1 MVGGRLGTA
10 WIDGSAE
17 AGSPVGAGL
26 GEQMFG
32 PYIHQIDPVL
42 FNIAGVCVWWYGLGF
57 AIGFLEIHLFLRR
70 GHRRLGLSLREVWS
84 LTLFIALG
92 VLIGGRAVE
101 IMFDEWPFYREHL
114 TLIPAYWLGGM
125 ATHGLMLG
133 GAIGA
138 GLFAL
143 LYQKPFLPL
152 ADALVIPAAFL
163 MGIGRI
169 GNFIDGQIVGA
180 VTDVWW
186 AVKFPDADG
195 FRHPVVLYDGLKNL
209 ALMVYLLH
217 VRRVSTTPGATAARF
232 VFWYAFPRFFID
244 LFRDYPTH
252 RLALGTGQT
261 LNIAMTLLGVALL
274 YRSRLR
280 RLGRL
285 TGSSAT
291 TPVHG
296 RSHDAA
302 PLVSQRIAFVCLLVF
317 CLTIPSNWTQDIP
330 SRYGT
335 RHQGLEHCWLY
346 PMINTAAPPRAA
358 NHGTNTAFRSGAGS
372 VWALALRV
380 PVPAV
385 AASQSPASAIAYEP
399 RSRTPFPV
407 LLTPPGGTM
416 PHRLMGTAV
425 RQRTIFRVKIY
436 AFGLYVDPE
445 GARASLTRFA
455 GASASALG
463 GDESF
468 YRQLLDLEF
477 AMTLR
482 LVMTR
487 TVDGVDVA
495 ETFDDAIRP
504 RIARAVTD
512 TTDAAEFAALQ
523 TFRSY
528 FDGGEI
534 EASTEIV
541 FSCGPAG
548 RLKASLGGDERPPI
562 DSPALCRALFDL
574 YLGED
579 SISDDGKK
587 RVIVGFPDLIA

>member
-17 AGSPVGAGL
+17 AGSPVSAGL

-32 PYIHQIDPVL
+32 PYIHQIDPIL
-42 FNIAGVCVWWYGLGF
+42 FNIAGVCVCWYGLGF

-70 GHRRLGLSLREVWS
+70 GHRRLRLSLREVWS

-138 GLFAL
+138 GLFAI
-143 LYQKPFLPL
+143 LYQKPSLPL
-152 ADALVIPAAFL
+152 ADALVIPAVFL

-217 VRRVSTTPGATAARF
+217 VRRVSTTPGTTAARF

-291 TPVHG
+291 TPVHR

-302 PLVSQRIAFVCLLVF
+302 PLVSQRITFVCLLVF
-317 CLTIPSNWTQDIP
+317 CLTIRVT
-330 SRYGT
+330 G
-335 RHQGLEHCWLY
+335 
-346 PMINTAAPPRAA
+346 PRI
-358 NHGTNTAFRSGAGS
+358 FR
-372 VWALALRV
+372 
-380 PVPAV
+380 P
-385 AASQSPASAIAYEP
+385 
-399 RSRTPFPV
+399 
-407 LLTPPGGTM
+407 
-416 PHRLMGTAV
+416 GTA
-425 RQRTIFRVKIY
+425 RV
-436 AFGLYVDPE
+436 
-445 GARASLTRFA
+445 
-455 GASASALG
+455 
-463 GDESF
+463 
-468 YRQLLDLEF
+468 
-477 AMTLR
+477 
-482 LVMTR
+482 
-487 TVDGVDVA
+487 
-495 ETFDDAIRP
+495 
-504 RIARAVTD
+504 
-512 TTDAAEFAALQ
+512 TTD
-523 TFRSY
+523 S
-528 FDGGEI
+528 
-534 EASTEIV
+534 ST
-541 FSCGPAG
+541 
-548 RLKASLGGDERPPI
+548 LGCTR
-562 DSPALCRALFDL
+562 
-574 YLGED
+574 
-579 SISDDGKK
+579 
-587 RVIVGFPDLIA
+587 